1 MSRFKGLIKNMIF
14 VIITFFLITGP
25 AMAVETQ
32 LSLTQEEKD
41 YIAKGNVIK
50 AVSMDGAAPI
60 QYADSKG
67 EVRGISKRVL
77 DEVSD
82 ITGLVF
88 EYKLYNTIDEVFN
101 SGSDI
106 FFGIPD
112 NYAPSNMVL
121 SRPYLKSETILYI
134 NSSLDT
140 NQLEDK
146 IYAAIKGSA
155 LPEGIKEENSIYFD
169 TREESL
175 NAVES
180 GQADYGYGNAYSVS
194 FYTLQNGYKNITTIP
209 KGKESREYG
218 IGFIKDNEILYS
230 IIDKSLSSID
240 EGQMQ
245 NLILDVSSQIDRK
258 ITFSMIMETYG
269 IEVFSLISL
278 AMGVM
283 MIGVIFNI
291 NTKNKLKMQNRRY
304 EILSQTSNEYL
315 YEYNTRTNH
324 LELAKKLIQLFG
336 HEENFNKASII
347 LKNTLVNNALDEEI
361 PIIELPLYNGET
373 GTFKAVNSSL
383 YDDKGRIY
391 SIIGKLINITEEV
404 AEKQE
409 LITKSQIDGLTGLY
423 NAITTK
429 ELINK
434 SIKNRDEDKTDALII
449 IDCDKFKD
457 INDSY
462 GHLKGDKVLMNI
474 SKSLIHTFR
483 HTDIIGRI
491 GGDEFCVY
499 MMGIPSAE
507 FVISKC
513 QQLSTLV
520 EDENQDFNVTIS
532 IGVALLNDGAS
543 YEELFKNADDALYE
557 AKTDGRAQV
566 AISSLSPNP

>member
-218 IGFIKDNEILYS
+218 IGFIKDNKILFS

-240 EGQMQ
+240 ERQMQ
-245 NLILDVSSQIDRK
+245 TLILDASSQIDRK